1 MKSFFKVKRN
11 IIAFVIFLASF
22 LLPLVAFGGD
32 VVAYCMGY
40 HHGFKEPWPTI
51 QNILYISFWVTFA
64 AFCIYIL
71 VVVIIQ
77 LRTANKKSKIKNKR

>member
-11 IIAFVIFLASF
+11 IVAFVIFLASF

-40 HHGFKEPWPTI
+40 HHGFKEPWPAI
-51 QNILYISFWVTFA
+51 QTALYISFAVIVLAFIAYVVVT
-64 AFCIYIL
+64 
-71 VVVIIQ
+71 VIIQ
-77 LRTANKKSKIKNKR
+77 NKSNKKEIESNDK

>member
-11 IIAFVIFLASF
+11 FIAFVIFLASF

-40 HHGFKEPWPTI
+40 HHGFKEPWPAI
-51 QNILYISFWVTFA
+51 QIALYISFAVIVLAFIAYAIVT
-64 AFCIYIL
+64 
-71 VVVIIQ
+71 VIIQ
-77 LRTANKKSKIKNKR
+77 NKSNKQEIESNDQ

>member
-51 QNILYISFWVTFA
+51 QNILYISFWVIFA
-64 AFCIYIL
+64 AFMIYII
-71 VVVIIQ
+71 VVIIIHIE
-77 LRTANKKSKIKNKR
+77 TTNKKIENKE

>member
-32 VVAYCMGY
+32 VIAYCMGY

-51 QNILYISFWVTFA
+51 QNILYISFWVIFA

-71 VVVIIQ
+71 IVVIIQ
-77 LRTANKKSKIKNKR
+77 LTTTNKKIENKE

>member
-51 QNILYISFWVTFA
+51 QNILYISFWVIFA
-64 AFCIYIL
+64 AFMIYII
-71 VVVIIQ
+71 VAIIIHIE
-77 LRTANKKSKIKNKR
+77 TTNKKIENKE